1 MEYHP
6 LTGEELK
13 QFFLSR
19 VREIVDG
26 KPAFTDSVA
35 HFGASFEC
43 KIHWL
48 NDQADGPREVLFSRK
63 LSALPGV
70 DVIDGSGLF
79 TAIEYAA
86 RGELDNHPD
95 LNAAICHLQP
105 AYTIELEVTSKAA
118 RLKKGQ
124 SVAALEEPLV
134 DPKTGEKLEPHTAT
148 YTDQGT
154 ITFPDKV
161 RENLKIPIP
170 GINYSAAEIGATNV
184 R

>member
-1 MEYHP
+1 MEYNP
-6 LTGEELK
+6 LNGDELK
-13 QFFLSR
+13 KFFIAR
-19 VREIVDG
+19 VQAIVAD
-26 KPAFTDSVA
+26 KPAFTDQVA
-35 HFGASFEC
+35 HFGASFTC
-43 KIHWL
+43 QIKWL
-48 NDQADGPREVLFSRK
+48 NDQADGAREVAFMRK
-63 LSALPGV
+63 LSDLPGM

-86 RGELDNHPD
+86 RAELDNHPD
-95 LNAAICHLQP
+95 LNVGICHLEP

-124 SVAALEEPLV
+124 SVSALEEPLV
-134 DPKTGEKLEPHTAT
+134 DSKGEKLDPHTAM

-154 ITFPDKV
+154 ITYPDKV
-161 RENLKIPIP
+161 RESIGIPVP